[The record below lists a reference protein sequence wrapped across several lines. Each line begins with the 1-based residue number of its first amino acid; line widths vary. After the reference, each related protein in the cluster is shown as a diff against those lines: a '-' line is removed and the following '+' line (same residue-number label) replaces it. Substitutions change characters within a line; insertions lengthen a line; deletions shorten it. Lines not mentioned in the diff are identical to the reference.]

1 MLAPDSKRGWRLE
14 ISHVGNTD
22 GNLIKTM
29 QLKASLV
36 GSALCLPPQPEPGNA
51 DQDPD
56 ALARG
61 RKQNKVQGHGH
72 HIPASNSKGERILNL
87 NLGLRDGYEGFFFFQ
102 ISQTECTFL
111 NFSSVQSLSRV

>member
-36 GSALCLPPQPEPGNA
+36 GSALCLPLQPEPGNA

-87 NLGLRDGYEGFFFFQ
+87 NLGLRDGYEGFFFF
-102 ISQTECTFL
+102 F
-111 NFSSVQSLSRV
+111 FKSVRQNVLS

>member
-1 MLAPDSKRGWRLE
+1 MLAPDPKRGWRLE

-22 GNLIKTM
+22 GDLIKTV

-36 GSALCLPPQPEPGNA
+36 GSALCLPPWPEPGNA

-61 RKQNKVQGHGH
+61 RKQNKTQAHDH

-87 NLGLRDGYEGFFFFQ
+87 NLGLRDGYEGFVLFCFFCQ
-102 ISQTECTFL
+102 ISKTERIFL
-111 NFSSVQSLSRV
+111 NLIGC

>member
-1 MLAPDSKRGWRLE
+1 MIYTGDLGHTASVQPPEMLAPDSKRGWRLE

-22 GNLIKTM
+22 GDLIKTV

-36 GSALCLPPQPEPGNA
+36 GSALCLPPWPEPGNA

-61 RKQNKVQGHGH
+61 RKQNKPRPMTTIFSLQFQGR
-72 HIPASNSKGERILNL
+72 E
-87 NLGLRDGYEGFFFFQ
+87 F
-102 ISQTECTFL
+102 
-111 NFSSVQSLSRV
+111 